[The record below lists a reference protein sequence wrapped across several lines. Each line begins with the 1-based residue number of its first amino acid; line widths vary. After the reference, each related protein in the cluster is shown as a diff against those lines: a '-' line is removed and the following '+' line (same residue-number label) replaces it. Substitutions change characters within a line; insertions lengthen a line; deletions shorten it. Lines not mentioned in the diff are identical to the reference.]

1 MCGDSFIMNALSGPS
16 FTAVRI
22 QEEREEE
29 ILEKKRNGT
38 SRNIWASK
46 QDAIVAVVV

>member
-29 ILEKKRNGT
+29 ILEEKKGTAPPEIYGPVNGML
-38 SRNIWASK
+38 
-46 QDAIVAVVV
+46 